1 MLLGLVELYD
11 QAGAVLLAY
20 QHVHPVAADHLG
32 ADEADQVAYLQNV
45 ENVEQEGTS

>member
-1 MLLGLVELYD
+1 MLLVELNN
-11 QAGAVLLAY
+11 QAGAVLLSYQPAY
-20 QHVHPVAADHLG
+20 LVSADHLG